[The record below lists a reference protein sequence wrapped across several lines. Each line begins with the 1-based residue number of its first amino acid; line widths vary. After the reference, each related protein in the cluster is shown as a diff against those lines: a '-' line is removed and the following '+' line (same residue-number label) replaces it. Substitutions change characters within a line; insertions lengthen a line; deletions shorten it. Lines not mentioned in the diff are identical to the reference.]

1 MDTILGRIIRCKHRW
16 AKILLAFLLLSAY
29 PTVLPAGGES
39 QFIIDGMGRRVAVT
53 GKADRIACMY
63 AFTGHVVA
71 MLGKADNIVAVS
83 NGLKR
88 DVLLTEMYP
97 SIKKAV
103 VPKVQ
108 GAINI
113 EQLAGVRPDIVFV
126 QPNIGSNP
134 AMADKLDAMGL
145 AWITVN
151 FHNMAEQRRVIA
163 VIGSAIGASARADAY
178 NNYYLSCI
186 DRVHKAMADIPS
198 NERLRVYHATVEPN
212 RTSPRDSLPTDWIS
226 ATGLINVTSLDDTG
240 GLLNG
245 NDMVGIE
252 QIILWDP
259 QVILANE
266 PGVGAYIRNSPQ
278 WAPVAAVKT
287 RRIYQL
293 PIGISRWGHPGS
305 LETPLAILW
314 TAKTI
319 CPEKFQDIHLEEEIR
334 NFYQRFFNYAVS
346 DRMMEHILSG
356 KGMRLNKKRKKT
368 E

>member
-1 MDTILGRIIRCKHRW
+1 MDTTLGRTIRCKHRW
-16 AKILLAFLLLSAY
+16 AARLLVFLVLSAY
-29 PTVLPAGGES
+29 PTVLLASGEG
-39 QFIIDGMGRRVAVT
+39 QFIIDGLGRRVAVA

-71 MLGKADNIVAVS
+71 MLGKANNIVAVS
-83 NGLKR
+83 NGLQR

-108 GAINI
+108 GTINI
-113 EQLAGVRPDIVFV
+113 EELAGVRPDIVFV
-126 QPNIGSNP
+126 QSHIGGNP

-145 AWITVN
+145 AWIAVD

-163 VIGSAIGASARADAY
+163 MIGKTIGKSARADAY

-186 DRVHKAMADIPS
+186 DRVHKALADIPP
-198 NERLRVYHATVEPN
+198 NKRLRVYHATVEPN
-212 RTSPRDSLPTDWIS
+212 RTSPRDSLSTDWIS
-226 ATGLINVTSLDDTG
+226 ATGLINVTSIDDTG

-245 NDMVGIE
+245 NDIVGME

-278 WAPVAAVKT
+278 WAPVTAVKT

-305 LETPLAILW
+305 LEIPMAILW
-314 TAKTI
+314 TVKTI
-319 CPEKFQDIHLEEEIR
+319 YPEKFQDIHLEAEIN
-334 NFYQRFFNYAVS
+334 NFYQRFFNYEIS
-346 DRMMEHILSG
+346 DRMLEHILSG
-356 KGMRLNKKRKKT
+356 KGMRLNKKGKKR